1 MELNE
6 AKTDGTSRKKTQ
18 INQSHHLAEQI
29 LVSIFVVAVA
39 VRYFVFLFHAHDG
52 LVISFSTGKCE

>member
-29 LVSIFVVAVA
+29 LVSIFVVAV
-39 VRYFVFLFHAHDG
+39 RYFVFLFHAHDG